1 MDTHSEEACSGIE
14 TARNEEFLTSPEMLS
29 ILRHELRTPIN
40 AIIGY
45 SEMWLEEDSV
55 KETPSIHADIE
66 KMLQAGRQ
74 LQSLVSDI
82 LDPAR
87 FDLSAGLDVRG
98 LGVVLRHAFRMP
110 ACAVLGYNTVLAES
124 ADVASRIQLHADL
137 GRIEAATHDLLAQA
151 EALATSGRLPERR
164 QGRDPAAPLH
174 DHVRAM
180 ATRFRSAGR
189 QRAMLPAVESGRIL
203 VVDDNEYN
211 SDPLSRGLQRLG
223 YSVAVASDGI
233 TALRLIEQQDFDL
246 VLLDVVMP
254 VMNGLE
260 VLKCLRCTYS
270 VTALPVIM
278 ITARD
283 EIDDIVL
290 ALENGAND
298 YLAKPFALPVVVAR
312 VRTQL
317 LLKQMIGE
325 LEHANHKLETLSLRD
340 ELTQLANRRSFD
352 DAFSREKRRAQRE
365 GKPLSLALVDIDY
378 FKNYNDTFG
387 HEAGDATLRR
397 VANAIAH
404 SVGRGSDVAFRY
416 GGEEFAVLLPDT
428 DAEGALRVAE
438 RIRETVECLAIPS
451 AGSAAAC
458 VTVSIGVATA
468 MPSSAEQLA
477 TLFEHA
483 DQALYRA
490 KSEGRN
496 SVCYLRKQAARKA

>member
-1 MDTHSEEACSGIE
+1 MNTHCEEPCAETEMAPDHALLTASEK
-14 TARNEEFLTSPEMLS
+14 LS
-29 ILRHELRTPIN
+29 ILRHDLRTPIN

-45 SEMWLEEDSV
+45 SEMWLED
-55 KETPSIHADIE
+55 KAINETPLGRADIE
-66 KMLQAGRQ
+66 KMLLAGRQ

-87 FDLSAGLDVRG
+87 FNMSTELDVRG

-110 ACAVLGYNTVLAES
+110 ACAVLGYCTVVSENS
-124 ADVASRIQLHADL
+124 DMASMAQLRDDL
-137 GRIEAATHDLLAQA
+137 SRIEAATQNLLSQV
-151 EALATSGRLPERR
+151 EALAAFGRF
-164 QGRDPAAPLH
+164 QAGQQVNDPADSLH
-174 DHVRAM
+174 DHVSAM
-180 ATRFRSAGR
+180 ATRFRSTGR
-189 QRAMLPAVESGRIL
+189 QRSTLPAVESGWIL

-223 YSVAVASDGI
+223 YSVTVASDGI
-233 TALRLIEQQDFDL
+233 AALRLVEQQNFDL

-254 VMNGLE
+254 LMNGLE

-270 VTALPVIM
+270 VTDLPIIM

-298 YLAKPFALPVVVAR
+298 YLAKPFALPVVLAR

-317 LLKQMIGE
+317 LLKQMVGE

-340 ELTQLANRRSFD
+340 ELTQLANRRCFN
-352 DAFSREKRRAQRE
+352 DAFDREKRRAKRN

-378 FKNYNDTFG
+378 FKNYNDTYG
-387 HEAGDATLRR
+387 HEAGDVTLRR
-397 VANAIAH
+397 VADALAQ

-416 GGEEFAVLLPDT
+416 GGEEFTVLLADT
-428 DAEGALRVAE
+428 DAAGARIVTE
-438 RIRETVECLAIPS
+438 RIRSTVELLAIPPGDS
-451 AGSAAAC
+451 VEATC
-458 VTVSIGVATA
+458 VTVSIGTTTA
-468 MPSSAEQLA
+468 VSASTEQLA
-477 TLFEHA
+477 TLFTKA

-496 SVCYLRKQAARKA
+496 RVCISKE